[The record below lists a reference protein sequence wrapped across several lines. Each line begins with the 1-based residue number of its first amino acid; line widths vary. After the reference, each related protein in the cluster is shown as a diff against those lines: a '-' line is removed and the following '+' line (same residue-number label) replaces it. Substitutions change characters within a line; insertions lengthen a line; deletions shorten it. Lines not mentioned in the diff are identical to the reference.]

1 MNKRTAALYPKGP
14 FQWNSHRFSQEWGK
28 PQQCT
33 VAPHSFQGGTGANK
47 VRATLLEVA
56 LIHLVLP
63 ASFPLPPGCFQSK
76 FTRNGEMSPSGS
88 VRVARCFLL
97 PRPVRGGGMSVLP
110 LQQKELQQ
118 NLCCQRS
125 CMCRRLKNS
134 ENTEEVIGRL
144 SEEEAGWKGWVR
156 KMISE

>member
-1 MNKRTAALYPKGP
+1 
-14 FQWNSHRFSQEWGK
+14 
-28 PQQCT
+28 
-33 VAPHSFQGGTGANK
+33 
-47 VRATLLEVA
+47 
-56 LIHLVLP
+56 
-63 ASFPLPPGCFQSK
+63 
-76 FTRNGEMSPSGS
+76 
-88 VRVARCFLL
+88 
-97 PRPVRGGGMSVLP
+97 MSVLP